1 MSWNNVVHS
10 LENKVDSL
18 GRKIQDD
25 SLRYNAENASEVGL
39 EARVTRKYDGIG
51 LSNGRDCAFCLERE
65 CEDEPYSEA
74 YRKGVFER
82 HDGCKCV
89 IEYVSMRRDKIV
101 KTYQAGKSGPT
112 DWLSEEIFRKRVNYG
127 LDGRTLTPQE
137 RNINAAIEMQ
147 VRDRKSSTLFDVII
161 DNHRALKKYTP
172 LNMKNRLQCAGYDIL
187 PLSQSKSGF
196 NNKSLEEGGG
206 FKVLF
211 GGDGI
216 FRYHPEGGRHRIAYW
231 TIGNSR
237 KGMHKYDME
246 GFEVFF

>member
-101 KTYQAGKSGPT
+101 KTYQTGKSGPT
-112 DWLSEEIFRKRVNYG
+112 DWLSEENFRKRVNYR

-147 VRDRKSSTLFDVII
+147 VRDKRPYTLINAII
-161 DNHRALKKYTP
+161 ENYEALKHYSP
-172 LNMKNRLQCAGYDIL
+172 EGMKHRLERAGYNVI
-187 PLSQSKSGF
+187 PLGRGSLR
-196 NNKSLEEGGG
+196 NKPFEEGGG
-206 FKVLF
+206 YKINF
-211 GGDGI
+211 GGDAI
-216 FRYHPEGGRHRIAYW
+216 FQYHPAEKSHHGGAYW
-231 TIGNSR
+231 KIHQAKVEHR
-237 KGMHKYDME
+237 YDMAGNE
-246 GFEVFF
+246 KQDG